1 MQNKINVSFRSISGG
16 SIYPA
21 DQQPEPQQN
30 KMSTTTTINHHGY
43 TLPNEPRNSPR
54 PRTTPDHGSRIPGD
68 RSAESVE
75 SSSLLHPPPSH
86 PLLSPGG
93 SPRPSPLLNV
103 RGIHSAGLKVC
114 VPLEYIPGKL
124 KIGAFILTLL
134 APGQKPRAKIQPEQ
148 KIGPDFWDF

>member
-114 VPLEYIPGKL
+114 VPPRMYPGKTQNWSFYFNP
-124 KIGAFILTLL
+124 IS
-134 APGQKPRAKIQPEQ
+134 PGAKIQPEQ
-148 KIGPDFWDF
+148 KIWDF